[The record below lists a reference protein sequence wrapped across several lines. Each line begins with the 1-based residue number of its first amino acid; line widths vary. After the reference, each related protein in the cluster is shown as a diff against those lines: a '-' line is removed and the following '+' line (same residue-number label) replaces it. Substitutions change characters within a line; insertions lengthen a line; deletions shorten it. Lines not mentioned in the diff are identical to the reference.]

1 MFNLKFSVVGILLST
16 LVFGVSAKTTNQME
30 QDAFYLAMESMNP
43 KGAHYTRV
51 YQRMIESKCNNQ
63 LSIDHL
69 TGTGFAS
76 VVTAFEVSGLMERP
90 TIHGYTGLS
99 MIVGVLVA
107 DAINCANYGDSFNAL
122 LSNSLIEKEYPKFST
137 FLTTWN
143 AVSLK
148 QQTKS

>member
-1 MFNLKFSVVGILLST
+1 MFKIKFGVVGIIFST
-16 LVFGVSAKTTNQME
+16 LAFGVSAKTVNQIE
-30 QDAFYLAMESMNP
+30 QDGFYLAMESMNP

-63 LSIDHL
+63 LSIDDL

-76 VVTAFEVSGLMERP
+76 VVAAFEVSGLMERP

-99 MIVGVLVA
+99 MIVGVLAA
-107 DAINCANYGDSFNAL
+107 DTINCTYYGAPFKTL
-122 LSNSLIEKEYPKFST
+122 LSNSLIKQEYPKFSA
-137 FLTTWN
+137 FLSTWN
-143 AVSLK
+143 TVSLK